1 MTDALP
7 KVIGLAALT
16 HRAYAGED
24 LGALFEGLK
33 AQHLAH
39 PADAGVLM
47 DLATLLILTGQ
58 TEAGLE
64 LQAEALNR
72 SQVFVR
78 PGPPG
83 GLRVLA
89 IVAPGDFMANTPIDF
104 LLHGSDAELILA
116 FTGGD
121 TPLPADLPAHDV
133 AFLAVGESDRAQP
146 WLAALQPHL
155 ARWPGPLA
163 NASPMAIANLTRT
176 GVADLFAGSSPVLAP
191 ATARVTRETVEA
203 LAEGTAL
210 GDHLPGAAFPIIIR
224 PVQSHAGQG
233 LAKIA
238 AAGDLAPYLAGQD
251 DALFYIAPF
260 IDYRSPDGRFRKLRV
275 AVIDGA
281 PFASHLAISDHWMV
295 HYLNAGMEES
305 AWKRDE
311 EAALMA
317 SFDHGFAAR
326 HAAAFAEMHQRFG
339 LDYFAID
346 CGETADGRLLL
357 FEADVAMIVHAMDD
371 PDMFPYKQPQMLKV
385 FKAFRAML
393 DKVRRRG

>member
-1 MTDALP
+1 MTETWP
-7 KVIGLAALT
+7 TVIGLAALT

-33 AQHLAH
+33 AQHLAR
-39 PADAGVLM
+39 PDDAGVLM

-58 TEAGLE
+58 SEAGLE
-64 LQAEALNR
+64 LQAEALKR
-72 SQVFVR
+72 SRVYIR
-78 PGPPG
+78 PGTPG

-104 LLHGSDAELILA
+104 LLHGSDASLILA
-116 FTGGD
+116 FTGDGA
-121 TPLPADLPAHDV
+121 PLPADLPAHDV

-146 WLAALQPHL
+146 WLAALQAPL
-155 ARWPGPLA
+155 TRWPSPLA
-163 NASPMAIANLTRT
+163 NANPMAIAGLTRT
-176 GVADLFAGSSPVLAP
+176 SVAALFADSQVVLAP
-191 ATARVTRETVEA
+191 ATARVERRTVEA
-203 LAEGTAL
+203 LAA
-210 GDHLPGAAFPIIIR
+210 GAPLSDVLAGAQFPIIIR
-224 PVQSHAGQG
+224 PVHSHAGQG
-233 LAKIA
+233 LSKIDA
-238 AAGDLAPYLAGQD
+238 ADDLASYLASQD
-251 DALFYIAPF
+251 DALFYLAPF
-260 IDYRSPDGRFRKLRV
+260 IDYRNPDGRFRKLRV

-295 HYLNAGMEES
+295 HYLNAGMEDS

-311 EAALMA
+311 EAQVMA
-317 SFDHGFAAR
+317 GFDHGFAAR
-326 HAAAFAEMHQRFG
+326 HGAAFAQMHQRFG

-393 DKVRRRG
+393 DQVRLRG

>member
-1 MTDALP
+1 MTDSWPA
-7 KVIGLAALT
+7 VIGLAALT

-39 PADAGVLM
+39 PDDAGVLL

-58 TEAGLE
+58 TAAGLE
-64 LQAEALNR
+64 LQAEALKR
-72 SQVFVR
+72 SRVFVR
-78 PGPPG
+78 PGAPG
-83 GLRVLA
+83 GLKVLA

-104 LLHGSDAELILA
+104 LLHGSSASLILA
-116 FTGGD
+116 FTGDGA
-121 TPLPADLPAHDV
+121 PLPEDLPAHDV
-133 AFLAVGESDRAQP
+133 AFLAVGESDRAQH
-146 WLAALQPHL
+146 WLAALQAPL

-163 NASPMAIANLTRT
+163 NANPMAIAGLTRT
-176 GVADLFAGSSPVLAP
+176 GVAALFADSQVVLAP
-191 ATARVTRETVEA
+191 ATARVARATVQTLSTGA
-203 LAEGTAL
+203 AL
-210 GDHLPGAAFPIIIR
+210 GDVLGGAQFPIIIR
-224 PVQSHAGQG
+224 PVHSHAGQG
-233 LAKIA
+233 LAKIEA
-238 AAGDLAPYLAGQD
+238 ASELGAYLTSQNDG
-251 DALFYIAPF
+251 LFYIAPF

-295 HYLNAGMEES
+295 HYLNAGMEEA

-317 SFDHGFAAR
+317 AFDHGFAAR
-326 HAAAFAEMHQRFG
+326 HAAAFAQMHQRFG

-385 FKAFRAML
+385 FNAFRALL
-393 DKVRRRG
+393 DKVRLRG

>member
-1 MTDALP
+1 MTDSWP
-7 KVIGLAALT
+7 TVIGLAALT

-33 AQHLAH
+33 AQHLAR
-39 PADAGVLM
+39 PDDAGVLM

-58 TEAGLE
+58 LDAGLE
-64 LQAEALNR
+64 LQAEALRR
-72 SQVFVR
+72 SRVFIR
-78 PGPPG
+78 PGTPG

-104 LLHGSDAELILA
+104 LLYGSDASLILA
-116 FTGGD
+116 FTGDGA
-121 TPLPADLPAHDV
+121 PLPDDLPAHDV
-133 AFLAVGESDRAQP
+133 AFLAVGESDRAQS
-146 WLAALQPHL
+146 WLAALQAPL

-163 NASPMAIANLTRT
+163 NANPMAIAGLTRT
-176 GVADLFAGSSPVLAP
+176 GVAALFADSQVVLAP
-191 ATARVTRETVEA
+191 ATARVDRATVQA
-203 LAEGTAL
+203 LAA
-210 GDHLPGAAFPIIIR
+210 GAPLSDVIAGAQFPIIIR
-224 PVQSHAGQG
+224 PVHSHAGQG
-233 LAKIA
+233 LSKIDA
-238 AAGDLAPYLAGQD
+238 AADLAPYLAGQD
-251 DALFYIAPF
+251 DALFYLAPF

-295 HYLNAGMEES
+295 HYLNAGMEDS
-305 AWKRDE
+305 AWKREE

-326 HAAAFAEMHQRFG
+326 HSAAFAQMHQRFG

-346 CGETADGRLLL
+346 CGETEDGRLLL

-393 DKVRRRG
+393 DEVRLRG

>member
-1 MTDALP
+1 MTGSFPSVL
-7 KVIGLAALT
+7 GLAALT

-33 AQHLAH
+33 AQHLAR
-39 PADAGVLM
+39 PDDAGVLM

-64 LQAEALNR
+64 LQAEALKR
-72 SQVFVR
+72 SRVFVR
-78 PGPPG
+78 PGAPG

-104 LLHGSDAELILA
+104 LLHGSDASLILA
-116 FTGGD
+116 FTGGE
-121 TPLPADLPAHDV
+121 PPVPADLPAHDV
-133 AFLAVGESDRAQP
+133 AFLAVGESDRAQS
-146 WLAALQPHL
+146 WLAALQAPL
-155 ARWPGPLA
+155 AAWNGPLA
-163 NASPMAIANLTRT
+163 NAKPMAIAGLTRT
-176 GVADLFAGSSPVLAP
+176 GVAALFADSHVVLAP
-191 ATARVTRETVEA
+191 ATARVSREAVA
-203 LAEGTAL
+203 DLADGAPL
-210 GDHLPGAAFPIIIR
+210 GDVLAGAQFPIIIR
-224 PVQSHAGQG
+224 PVHSHAGQG
-233 LAKIA
+233 LGKIEA
-238 AAGDLAPYLAGQD
+238 ARELGPYLDGQD

-317 SFDHGFAAR
+317 GFDHGFAAR

-385 FKAFRAML
+385 FNAFRALL